1 MISQCSRELVHRTV
15 EYCYGKK
22 THSKDELFSE
32 LQALKM
38 RNPKVYD
45 EFSLIVV
52 NVIDDVG
59 GKNSPRAENGR
70 NKWLELNVG
79 EGDFV
84 DPFLRSLTL

>member
-1 MISQCSRELVHRTV
+1 MSSQYSRALVHRTV

-22 THSKDELFSE
+22 KHSKYELFSE

-38 RNPKVYD
+38 RNPKVFD

-59 GKNSPRAENGR
+59 GKNSPRAENGK
-70 NKWLELNVG
+70 NKWLELNMG
-79 EGDFV
+79 GFDSV
-84 DPFLRSLTL
+84 DPFLRSLAL